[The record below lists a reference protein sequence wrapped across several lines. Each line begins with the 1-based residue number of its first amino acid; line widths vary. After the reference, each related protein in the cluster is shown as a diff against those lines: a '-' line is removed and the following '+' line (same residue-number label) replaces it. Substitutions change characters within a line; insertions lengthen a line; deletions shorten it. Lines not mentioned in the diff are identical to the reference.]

1 MTLKTKRELTRE
13 VDQINDRVQETDD
26 GLFPLR
32 IACEHDDGTYT
43 DPEGN
48 PLPAD
53 AEVNLT
59 VSWEVAQ
66 TWPGD

>member
-1 MTLKTKRELTRE
+1 MTRRSKRELTRE
-13 VDQINDRVQETDD
+13 VDRITDRAQESDD
-26 GLFPLR
+26 GLFPLI